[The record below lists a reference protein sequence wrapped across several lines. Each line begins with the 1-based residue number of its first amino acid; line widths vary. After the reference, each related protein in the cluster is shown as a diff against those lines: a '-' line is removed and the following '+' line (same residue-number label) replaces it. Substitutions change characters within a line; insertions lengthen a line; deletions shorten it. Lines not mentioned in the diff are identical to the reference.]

1 MEDNQKKY
9 IGINLIAVFVTVL
22 FCSLIF
28 WLTYSPQ
35 DAYAG
40 TEEIVDLSTL
50 PENVQQQI
58 ENDMNKA
65 GMYIY
70 TADVGADTDTETETD
85 ADSDG
90 NNSDSKN
97 SANDYKYVLLTFG
110 RVPGITMTVDVQDR
124 DNNTV
129 YFNIGTEEIQSSD
142 SVVIKHVY
150 KTKAIG
156 INCNEMKLINP
167 FYAVGTTGFN
177 IGWVQTVDGD
187 ECYITPLMD
196 LSNSD
201 RIFKFD
207 TETATPTVGLY
218 QYSYEVESSC
228 VRITSLEKLSEYDVW
243 AKVEEM
249 NDEEKYLTLGV
260 YDTYFNRESY
270 LKIQTENVGEN
281 VLNDLKS
288 AYEYGYK
295 IKVTLQNNNGTL
307 SCTNVR

>member
-1 MEDNQKKY
+1 
-9 IGINLIAVFVTVL
+9 
-22 FCSLIF
+22 
-28 WLTYSPQ
+28 
-35 DAYAG
+35 
-40 TEEIVDLSTL
+40 
-50 PENVQQQI
+50 
-58 ENDMNKA
+58 
-65 GMYIY
+65 
-70 TADVGADTDTETETD
+70 
-85 ADSDG
+85 
-90 NNSDSKN
+90 
-97 SANDYKYVLLTFG
+97 
-110 RVPGITMTVDVQDR
+110 
-124 DNNTV
+124 
-129 YFNIGTEEIQSSD
+129 
-142 SVVIKHVY
+142 
-150 KTKAIG
+150 
-156 INCNEMKLINP
+156 
-167 FYAVGTTGFN
+167 
-177 IGWVQTVDGD
+177 
-187 ECYITPLMD
+187 MD